1 MDFLGLNLIFLLAP
15 CPNPVR
21 WEGWMSDLVEA
32 FSLHAAASQG
42 RRARS
47 MRRPLAPP
55 LERLGKLQ
63 LSSPLVCEQTRLSE
77 TPQKPSFQP
86 VENHLSD

>member
-32 FSLHAAASQG
+32 FSLHPAASQG

-63 LSSPLVCEQTRLSE
+63 LSSPLVCEQQTRLS
-77 TPQKPSFQP
+77 KPPHKSPLFS
-86 VENHLSD
+86 LWRII

>member
-63 LSSPLVCEQTRLSE
+63 LLPARLRTTDPIIQKPHKSPLFSLWRII
-77 TPQKPSFQP
+77 
-86 VENHLSD
+86 